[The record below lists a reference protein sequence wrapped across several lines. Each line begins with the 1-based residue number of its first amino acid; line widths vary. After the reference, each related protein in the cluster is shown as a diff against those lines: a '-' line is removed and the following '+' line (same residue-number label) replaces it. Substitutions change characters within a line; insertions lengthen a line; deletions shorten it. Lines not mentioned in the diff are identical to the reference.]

1 MLFTDALTSD
11 SQQDNPA
18 SFAVSI
24 APDDGVYLS
33 DYSPKDKP
41 WDVHRAAT
49 DSVALLYLQDAEF
62 QRLGA
67 RVSSCSGFLLFA
79 WAVDQATGEKLFRL
93 RGAHFC
99 HVRHC
104 PVCQWRR
111 SMMWQAKF
119 YQALPALQAEHP
131 KARWIFLTL
140 TVKNCPV
147 TELRETLKAMGS
159 AWQRLIQRQ
168 EFRPVLGFVRTTEVT
183 RGDDG
188 LAHPHFHALLMVST
202 SYFGRGYVPQARWVE
217 LWREC
222 GRFDYVPVVDVRA
235 VKGDLGKAVQET
247 LKYSVKPSDMRAD
260 GDFLLEL
267 TRQVHH
273 MRFVATGGVLKGVL
287 KPDKAITDE
296 DMTMAENGSEGVV
309 ELSDEPRLGFAW
321 EKPTKRYRRAKTGD

>member
-1 MLFTDALTSD
+1 MLLTDALTSD
-11 SQQDNPA
+11 GEQDNPA
-18 SFAVSI
+18 SLADST
-24 APDDGVYLS
+24 APDGGVYLS

-49 DSVALLYLQDAEF
+49 DGVALLYLQDAEF

-79 WAVDQATGEKLFRL
+79 WSVDQGTGEKSLRL
-93 RGAHFC
+93 RGAQFC

-119 YQALPALQAEHP
+119 YQALPVLQAGHP

-147 TELRETLKAMGS
+147 TELRETLRAMGG
-159 AWQRLIQRQ
+159 AWKRLIERQ

-183 RGDDG
+183 RGADG
-188 LAHPHFHALLMVST
+188 SAHPHFHALLMVST
-202 SYFGRGYVPQARWVE
+202 SYFGRGYVPQTRWVE

-273 MRFVATGGVLKGVL
+273 MRFVATGGALKGVL
-287 KPDKAITDE
+287 KPERSITSE
-296 DMTMAENGSEGVV
+296 DMVMAENGSEGVV
-309 ELSDEPRLGFAW
+309 ELPDGPRLGFAW
-321 EKPTKRYRRAKTGD
+321 EKPAKRYRKAKTGL